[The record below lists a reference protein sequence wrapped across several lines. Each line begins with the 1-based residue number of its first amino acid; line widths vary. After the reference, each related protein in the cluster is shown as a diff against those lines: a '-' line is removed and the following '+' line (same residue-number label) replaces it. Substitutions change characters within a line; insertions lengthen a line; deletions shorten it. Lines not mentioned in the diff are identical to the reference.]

1 MGKYWQL
8 HRSPAGT
15 GDSGVCAGLALARA
29 RCLKIIISFKNK
41 L

>member
-8 HRSPAGT
+8 RHSPAGT
-15 GDSGVCAGLALARA
+15 GDSRLCAGLALARG
-29 RCLKIIISFKNK
+29 RCLKMIISFKNK